1 MFSINNTYYNES
13 IRKMVTAFGALFN
26 SIYILRRNDAKEVV
40 EKIRVP
46 LIYGPKEK
54 FIYRI
59 KTEAQITDNTHV
71 QITLPMIGFD
81 MTSIIYDTSRKT
93 NRLNRRIVGDRSTY
107 SEVPYNINFGLYV
120 FTRNIDD
127 NLQIV
132 EQILPYFA
140 PEMMI
145 SINVDD
151 LYPAVDIPIVL
162 NSVAMD
168 EQYEGSYET
177 RRSVTSLFDFTVK
190 GFVYNKF
197 CDPTTGIIKNAE
209 LNMGLTASG
218 YTASL
223 NYVSDHGDP
232 IYFTN
237 IEGI

>member
-26 SIYILRRNDAKEVV
+26 SIYVLRKNDSKDII

-46 LIYGPKEK
+46 LVYGPKEK

-59 KTEAQITDNTHV
+59 KSEAQITDNTHV

-81 MTSIIYDTSRKT
+81 MTSILYDTNRK
-93 NRLNRRIVGDRSTY
+93 LNRMNKRIVGDRSTY

-132 EQILPYFA
+132 EQILPYFS
-140 PEMMI
+140 PEFMVT
-145 SINVDD
+145 INIDN

-162 NSVAMD
+162 NSVAMNED
-168 EQYEGSYET
+168 YEGSFET
-177 RRSVTSLFDFTVK
+177 RRSVTSLFDFTMK
-190 GFVYNKF
+190 GYVYNKF
-197 CDPTTGIIKNAE
+197 CEPTTGIIKNSE
-209 LNMGLTASG
+209 IQLGITSGSG
-218 YTASL
+218 YTAYM

-232 IYFTN
+232 VYLTIT
-237 IEGI
+237 

>member
-26 SIYILRRNDAKEVV
+26 SIYLLRRDEAKQVT

-71 QITLPMIGFD
+71 QITLPVIGFD
-81 MTSIIYDTSRKT
+81 MTSILYDTNRKV
-93 NRLNRRIVGDRSTY
+93 NRLNRRIVEDRSTY

-140 PEMMI
+140 PEMMVT
-145 SINVDD
+145 INVDQ

-162 NSVAMD
+162 NSVAMNED
-168 EQYEGSYET
+168 FEGSFET
-177 RRSVTSLFDFTVK
+177 RRSVTSMFDFTMK
-190 GFVYNKF
+190 GYVYNKF

-209 LNMGLTASG
+209 VNMGLTASG
-218 YTASL
+218 FTASM
-223 NYVSDHGDP
+223 NYISDHGEP
-232 IYFTN
+232 IYITVT
-237 IEGI
+237 EGM

>member
-26 SIYILRRNDAKEVV
+26 SIYIIRKNDSNQIS

-59 KTEAQITDNTHV
+59 KTEAQISDNTHV
-71 QITLPMIGFD
+71 QITLPVIGFD
-81 MTSIIYDTSRKT
+81 MTSILYDTNRKI

-140 PEMMI
+140 PEFMVT
-145 SINVDD
+145 INVDS
-151 LYPAVDIPIVL
+151 LYPSVDIPIVL
-162 NSVAMD
+162 NSVAMNED
-168 EQYEGSYET
+168 YEGSFET
-177 RRSVTSLFDFTVK
+177 RRSVTSLFDFTMK

-209 LNMGLTASG
+209 VQIGTTGSDSG
-218 YTASL
+218 YTAYM
-223 NYVSDHGDP
+223 NYISDQNDP
-232 IYFTN
+232 IYIT
-237 IEGI
+237 IT